1 MILWQWH
8 CNIIR
13 HGCSLGKEVE
23 LRGKG
28 KQLGIKKSV
37 WKCRESLLYSVEV
50 PPVSKSLTDNELRQI
65 RRWDIQQRKKGGGGG
80 EKDGER
86 NSGKESR
93 VGDFAL
99 HSEEM
104 DE

>member
-1 MILWQWH
+1 M
-8 CNIIR
+8 
-13 HGCSLGKEVE
+13 EV
-23 LRGKG
+23 L
-28 KQLGIKKSV
+28 
-37 WKCRESLLYSVEV
+37 
-50 PPVSKSLTDNELRQI
+50 PVNKSLMDNELRQI
-65 RRWDIQQRKKGGGGG
+65 RRWDIQQRKRGGR
-80 EKDGER
+80 EEEERDGER